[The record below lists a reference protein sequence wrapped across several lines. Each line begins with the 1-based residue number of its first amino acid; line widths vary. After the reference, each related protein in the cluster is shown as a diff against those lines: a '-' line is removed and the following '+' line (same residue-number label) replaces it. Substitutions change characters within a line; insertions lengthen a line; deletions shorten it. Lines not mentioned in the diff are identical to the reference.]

1 MVSIAV
7 GRKIYLTQKK
17 SDKNN
22 TIRTGFMFKTTWN
35 GYNIMLKKLLLSFC
49 TLLFLLEVS
58 STSNVR
64 NTEVVRISEVFNL
77 PFVKIFR
84 RKRVSR
90 PIPYYHNS
98 TSARRMILSGDLD
111 LTLEPKILRN
121 IPKVNLKER
130 KAKMQR
136 ATLAIKLYELTQKDC
151 HVNIVKMKHMFY
163 AAAHYSL
170 LYSLLIHYYMSIF
183 MLKISKSTPNIL
195 LSYIW
200 THIKHLSRS
209 QTSSRPR

>member
-1 MVSIAV
+1 MK
-7 GRKIYLTQKK
+7 RLH
-17 SDKNN
+17 
-22 TIRTGFMFKTTWN
+22 
-35 GYNIMLKKLLLSFC
+35 IMLKKLLLSFC

-90 PIPYYHNS
+90 HIPYYHNS

-195 LSYIW
+195 LSYI
-200 THIKHLSRS
+200 
-209 QTSSRPR
+209 